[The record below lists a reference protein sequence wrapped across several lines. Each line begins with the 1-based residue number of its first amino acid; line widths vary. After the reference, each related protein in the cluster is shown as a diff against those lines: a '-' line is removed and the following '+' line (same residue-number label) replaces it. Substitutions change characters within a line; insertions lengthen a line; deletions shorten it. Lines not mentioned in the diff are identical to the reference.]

1 MISPLDD
8 QPLSEVMDMLE
19 VIAERHD
26 LLLSLNLINFAD
38 DIYKIGYERGIQD
51 EAQHSN
57 KPTKRSYGHD
67 ARETN

>member
-8 QPLSEVMDMLE
+8 QPLSEVMEMLE

-38 DIYKIGYERGIQD
+38 DIYKIGYERGIRDESLYQD
-51 EAQHSN
+51 MKEI
-57 KPTKRSYGHD
+57 
-67 ARETN
+67 

>member
-8 QPLSEVMDMLE
+8 QPLSEVMEMLE

-38 DIYKIGYERGIQD
+38 DIYKIGYERGIKDESLYQD
-51 EAQHSN
+51 MKEI
-57 KPTKRSYGHD
+57 
-67 ARETN
+67 

>member
-1 MISPLDD
+1 
-8 QPLSEVMDMLE
+8 MDMLE

-51 EAQHSN
+51 ESRYQEM
-57 KPTKRSYGHD
+57 KG
-67 ARETN
+67 

>member
-38 DIYKIGYERGIQD
+38 DIYKIGYERGIRD
-51 EAQHSN
+51 EARHQEM
-57 KPTKRSYGHD
+57 KG
-67 ARETN
+67 

>member
-38 DIYKIGYERGIQD
+38 DIYKVGYERGIRD
-51 EAQHSN
+51 ESRYQEM
-57 KPTKRSYGHD
+57 KG
-67 ARETN
+67 

>member
-38 DIYKIGYERGIQD
+38 DIYKIGYERGIRD
-51 EAQHSN
+51 ESRYQEM
-57 KPTKRSYGHD
+57 KG
-67 ARETN
+67 

>member
-1 MISPLDD
+1 
-8 QPLSEVMDMLE
+8 MDMLE

-51 EAQHSN
+51 EARYQEM
-57 KPTKRSYGHD
+57 KG
-67 ARETN
+67 

>member
-38 DIYKIGYERGIQD
+38 DIYNIGYERGIQD
-51 EAQHSN
+51 ESRYQEM
-57 KPTKRSYGHD
+57 KG
-67 ARETN
+67 

>member
-1 MISPLDD
+1 MLDPLDD

-38 DIYKIGYERGIQD
+38 DIYNIGYERGIQD
-51 EAQHSN
+51 EARYQEM
-57 KPTKRSYGHD
+57 KG
-67 ARETN
+67 